1 VAVKTLKVGHIV
13 DIMASVLSPLSFS
26 SSFCAPSSKSLLR
39 HSSFFSHILNT
50 TLPLSLSES
59 YVHTDRLSRVVVLGA
74 ALRVSLEEAATAAG
88 RLCGAAALD
97 ARRAVLAQDAAE
109 AEEDGGEE
117 EAGERGPGKA
127 EQVTADVGLH
137 AS

>member
-1 VAVKTLKVGHIV
+1 
-13 DIMASVLSPLSFS
+13 MASVRSPLSFS

-39 HSSFFSHILNT
+39 RSFLSHILNT
-50 TLPLSLSES
+50 TFPFSLSES
-59 YVHTDRLSRVVVLGA
+59 YVHADRLSREVVLGA

-97 ARRAVLAQDAAE
+97 ARGAVFAQDAAE